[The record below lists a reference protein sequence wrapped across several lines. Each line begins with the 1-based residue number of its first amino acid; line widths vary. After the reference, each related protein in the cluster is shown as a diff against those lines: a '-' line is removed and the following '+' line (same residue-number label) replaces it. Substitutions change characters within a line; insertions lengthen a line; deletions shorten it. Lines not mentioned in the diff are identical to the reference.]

1 MTSSALLSRESLGTG
16 FSGAYSS
23 GASIDSEKIG
33 QMFRN
38 LLVHN
43 LDSATGQARIADP
56 QSDLIRLYQESNFDN
71 WDGEGAKPITPETLR
86 EAQRLLEVIPSSVRL
101 PELLAEPS
109 GAIAF
114 EWYLSP
120 SRVYVLSLSG
130 RRRLEY
136 AGLLGNGG
144 ETHGHWFYGG
154 ELPRLA
160 GEHLRELLTQ

>member
-1 MTSSALLSRESLGTG
+1 MTSSALLARDSIGTG
-16 FSGAYSS
+16 YSGPYSS
-23 GASIDSEKIG
+23 GASVDSEKIG

-38 LLVHN
+38 LIGHC

-56 QSDLIRLYQESNFDN
+56 QSDLIRLYQECNQDN
-71 WDGEGAKPITPETLR
+71 WDGEGARLITPATLR
-86 EAQRLLEVIPSSVRL
+86 EAQRLLEVIPSSIRIPDFF
-101 PELLAEPS
+101 PEPT

-120 SRVYVLSLSG
+120 NRVYVLSLSG

-160 GEHLRELLTQ
+160 GEHLRELFNQ